1 MTKALNKVSIFND
14 EQYTCSSYN
23 EDTNEEL
30 DYFIDESNCYVGD
43 TAYLYSKE
51 DDALYEMK
59 IEHIIKRSDNVK
71 FYDSLIENDNV
82 LLDGESE
89 FDADTSA
96 EFITDTDCYLVWFNT
111 VAKVKE
117 NDKEQRPKNKIQR
130 DL

>member
-1 MTKALNKVSIFND
+1 
-14 EQYTCSSYN
+14 
-23 EDTNEEL
+23 
-30 DYFIDESNCYVGD
+30 
-43 TAYLYSKE
+43 
-51 DDALYEMK
+51 MK